1 MREKYIDNTL
11 TLVVA
16 LMGTEAAVFWTAAG
30 VGLGL
35 GLGLRVEGRRLA
47 GTKMGLA

>member
-1 MREKYIDNTL
+1 MYKAL
-11 TLVVA
+11 TLVVT
-16 LMGTEAAVFWTAAG
+16 LMGAEAAVLWIAAG

-47 GTKMGLA
+47 GTRIGLA